1 MVYRTVSVLRRPA
14 INYLKKK
21 SHNKI
26 KSIMDYHCLVIGC
39 LKIYKKD
46 YVFGTDN
53 VYIRVVTSCVDDLAH
68 GDPSVCITVTS
79 FANYFAKRYVN
90 EEDKPI
96 IKMVR
101 AVFYLDKGIE
111 QASSYYR

>member
-1 MVYRTVSVLRRPA
+1 
-14 INYLKKK
+14 
-21 SHNKI
+21 
-26 KSIMDYHCLVIGC
+26 MDYHCLVIGC

-46 YVFGTDN
+46 YV
-53 VYIRVVTSCVDDLAH
+53 DLAH